1 MVLERTYEHLSVV
14 DADAVRVLDEVKI
27 GGLAECQERKASGT
41 YTGTHYVVEM
51 KSTSMDC

>member
-27 GGLAECQERKASGT
+27 GGLAERQEGNSNKT
-41 YTGTHYVVEM
+41 YTETHYVVEM
-51 KSTSMDC
+51 KGTSMDC